1 MFNFANGIGKF
12 LCEYENDKEQ
22 KKEQFLTSYE
32 IIMLLDKL
40 VNLIYHKVVFYI
52 NL

>member
-22 KKEQFLTSYE
+22 KKEQFLWNYYAFRQTGQFD
-32 IIMLLDKL
+32 LP
-40 VNLIYHKVVFYI
+40 
-52 NL
+52 